1 MSKKILV
8 LLLALAMV
16 LTVVACDKD
25 PKPGPDSNQPNVDS
39 TDAPDT
45 TDNTGGDVQT
55 SDNDASIKVQV
66 EEGWVPHYEAAV
78 ERVK

>member
-8 LLLALAMV
+8 LLLALVMV

-25 PKPGPDSNQPNVDS
+25 PKPGPDNDKPNSDA

-45 TDNTGGDVQT
+45 TDATGAMCKHPTTTQALKCKSKKAGCRT
-55 SDNDASIKVQV
+55 TKPPSSA
-66 EEGWVPHYEAAV
+66 
-78 ERVK
+78 